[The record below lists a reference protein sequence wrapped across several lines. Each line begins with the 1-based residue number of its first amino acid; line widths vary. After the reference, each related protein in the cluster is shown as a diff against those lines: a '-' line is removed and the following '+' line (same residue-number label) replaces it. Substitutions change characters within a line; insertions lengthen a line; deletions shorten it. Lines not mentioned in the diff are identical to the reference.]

1 LAICKEGAW
10 IEYRSLLTFD
20 TSLHTLNEMEKRLKL
35 SQYGYQLWTKEKA
48 RQIRSRV
55 AAILNI
61 LEIGDVLVIDAAAV
75 EAFDFS
81 FATELFGKTLMTLAV
96 ESPGRFLIVENLN
109 ECTEEN
115 LNQALESLNVAMI
128 ERRETTLSLLG
139 KVHPADQETFTAVV
153 KAGAVSAGAMSKN
166 LEVNLTAMNERLSK
180 LTSMG
185 IVRREKG
192 SSATGREQYVYR
204 VLS

>member
-1 LAICKEGAW
+1 
-10 IEYRSLLTFD
+10 
-20 TSLHTLNEMEKRLKL
+20 MKL
-35 SQYGYQLWTKEKA
+35 SQYGPQLWSKEKA

-55 AAILNI
+55 AAILNT
-61 LEIGDVLVIDAAAV
+61 LETGDVLVIDAAAV

-81 FATELFGKTLMTLAV
+81 FASELFGKTLMTLAV
-96 ESPGRFLIVENLN
+96 ECPGRFLIVENLN

-128 ERRETTLSLLG
+128 ERRETNLSLLG
-139 KVHPADQETFTAVV
+139 KVHPADQETFTAIV
-153 KAGAVSAGAMSKN
+153 KAGEAVSAGALSRN

-180 LTSMG
+180 LTSIG

>member
-1 LAICKEGAW
+1 MK
-10 IEYRSLLTFD
+10 
-20 TSLHTLNEMEKRLKL
+20 LN
-35 SQYGYQLWTKEKA
+35 QYGSQLWTKEKA

-55 AAILNI
+55 AAILSA
-61 LEIGDVLVIDAAAV
+61 LETGDVLVIDAAAV

-96 ESPGRFLIVENLN
+96 ECPGRFLIVENLN

-115 LNQALESLNVAMI
+115 LNQALEKLNVAII
-128 ERRETTLSLLG
+128 ERRETNLSLLG